1 MTDMSWSSTWS
12 CCSVIDEYI
21 GPCYYDT
28 TISFEMLTNDSR
40 EQTVVFGR
48 IRSLIK
54 DVYQDAVFIGMDNPL
69 LQVFKKQTKQQTI
82 TFPQVPNDL
91 MVSLITWKKI
101 DAICEGRARVNNVM
115 ISCDQS
121 DNLTVH
127 YDEDFAHSDDNI
139 EEFNLMPWDKQPAW
153 WFRTDSGVGDWM
165 EILDEEK
172 SKLHLEVTPW
182 PDHLQWDYKID
193 DTKKTDV
200 DNVVPMQRGWK
211 PQVIPGDKT

>member
-21 GPCYYDT
+21 GPCYYEAN
-28 TISFEMLTNDSR
+28 ISFEMLTNDNW

-54 DVYQDAVFIGMDNPL
+54 DLYQDGLFISLDNPL
-69 LQVFKKQTKQQTI
+69 LPILKTKTKQMTV
-82 TFPQVPNDL
+82 TFPTVPNDL
-91 MVSLITWKKI
+91 MVSLATWKKI

-127 YDEDFAHSDDNI
+127 YDEDYAHSSETV
-139 EEFNLMPWDKQPAW
+139 EEFGLIPWPDQLAW
-153 WFRTDSGVGDWM
+153 WYRADSGISDWM
-165 EILDEEK
+165 EVVKNEN
-172 SKLHLEVTPW
+172 KLHLEVTDWQPL
-182 PDHLQWDYKID
+182 LQWDYKLD
-193 DTKKTDV
+193 KKKNKNT
-200 DNVVPMQRGWK
+200 DNVVPLKKSWK
-211 PQVIPGDKT
+211 PEVISGDKT

>member
-21 GPCYYDT
+21 GPCYYEAN
-28 TISFEMLTNDSR
+28 ISYEMLTTDNW

-54 DVYQDAVFIGMDNPL
+54 DLYQDGLFISLDNPL
-69 LQVFKKQTKQQTI
+69 LPILKKKTKQMTI
-82 TFPQVPNDL
+82 TFPTVPNDL
-91 MVSLITWKKI
+91 MVSLATWKKI

-127 YDEDFAHSDDNI
+127 YDEDFAHSSETV
-139 EEFNLMPWDKQPAW
+139 EEFRLIPWPDQPAW
-153 WFRTDSGVGDWM
+153 WYRADSGISDWM
-165 EILDEEK
+165 EVVNNEN
-172 SKLHLEVTPW
+172 KLHLEVTDWQPL
-182 PDHLQWDYKID
+182 LQWDYKLD
-193 DTKKTDV
+193 KKKNKNT
-200 DNVVPMQRGWK
+200 DNVVPLKKSWK
-211 PQVIPGDKT
+211 PEVISGDKT